1 MECPMELSGGGV
13 EVATL
18 AVVAVTT
25 ADVLEAADP
34 VDEPVLVVAPDEA
47 DVVGA
52 LLSEEADVAALVAD
66 AEEVTEELIV
76 N

>member
-1 MECPMELSGGGV
+1 MELSGGGV

-18 AVVAVTT
+18 AVEALTV
-25 ADVLEAADP
+25 ADVLEAVEP

-52 LLSEEADVAALVAD
+52 LLAEEAEVAALVAE